1 MRQSAYT
8 MANALEA
15 WKVLPHGPLE
25 ELAENLW
32 WTWGS
37 VPGMSLKRAMTVA
50 RLEDGRL
57 VIHNAIA
64 LEEPEMAKLEALGTP
79 AFLVVP
85 SGIHRLD
92 AKRFRARYPSISV
105 VTPRGAKT
113 KVEEVVPVD
122 TTYREVDVGDPSVR
136 FEPFASLANA
146 EGAMI
151 VRSADGL
158 SLVLNDVVF
167 NMDRKRDL
175 FGFLFTTI
183 LGSAPGPRIS
193 RLVKLALVKDRAALR
208 HELERLA
215 ALPELTR
222 LIVAHE
228 KVAHGPDAR
237 AALHRAVTYL

>member
-1 MRQSAYT
+1 
-8 MANALEA
+8 MANAHDT

-32 WTWGS
+32 WSWGS
-37 VPGMSLKRAMTVA
+37 VPGMSLKRTMTVA

-64 LEEPEMAKLEALGTP
+64 LEEAAMAKLEAWGTP

-92 AKRFRARYPSISV
+92 AAAFRSRYPSLRV
-105 VTPRGAKT
+105 VAPRGAER

-122 TTYREVDVGDPSVR
+122 ATYEDVDVADPSVR
-136 FEPFASLANA
+136 FEPLSGVANA
-146 EGAMI
+146 EGAML
-151 VRSADGL
+151 VRSSDGL

-175 FGFLFTTI
+175 LGFLFTTA
-183 LGSAPGPRIS
+183 LGSAPGPRVS
-193 RLVKLALVKDRAALR
+193 RLVKLALVKDKAALR
-208 HELERLA
+208 HDLERLA
-215 ALPELTR
+215 ALPDLTR
-222 LIVAHE
+222 LIVSHE
-228 KVAHGPDAR
+228 KVAHGSAASDALRR
-237 AALHRAVTYL
+237 AATYL